1 MKMFGSK
8 EEKSRSE
15 WLKLVKLYIVD
26 HATEKELIELIEL
39 MRLRKKS
46 LDLQRIANDKAKL
59 TNQ

>member
-1 MKMFGSK
+1 MFGSK
-8 EEKSRSE
+8 EEKSKSE
-15 WLKLVKLYIVD
+15 WLKIVKSYIVD

>member
-15 WLKLVKLYIVD
+15 WLKLVKSYIVD

>member
-1 MKMFGSK
+1 MFGSK

-15 WLKLVKLYIVD
+15 WLKLVKSYIVD